1 MTRFLYSRSSVPP
14 HPFLPPDHPLTPQ
27 MNTHY
32 AIAAIYALGL
42 RGIRKQIAVTAK
54 PYGQPGSTYAEL
66 PKLPTSLESA
76 TALFKRK
83 DSLAREVFGD
93 FFVDHF
99 AGTREHECEVHRRAV
114 TAWEGESALLL
125 LPSAPGNLT
134 CMYGGSKVVSSSQ
147 RDGAWSL
154 GSALALLQD
163 TE

>member
-1 MTRFLYSRSSVPP
+1 
-14 HPFLPPDHPLTPQ
+14 

-114 TAWEGESALLL
+114 TAWEGESALLPL
-125 LPSAPGNLT
+125 VGFTALWVTLSVYT
-134 CMYGGSKVVSSSQ
+134 VVA
-147 RDGAWSL
+147 R
-154 GSALALLQD
+154 
-163 TE
+163 

>member
-1 MTRFLYSRSSVPP
+1 
-14 HPFLPPDHPLTPQ
+14 

-42 RGIRKQIAVTAK
+42 RGIANKTPVPYG

-93 FFVDHF
+93 YFVDHY
-99 AGTREHECEVHRRAV
+99 AGTREHEVECHRRAV
-114 TAWEGESALLL
+114 TAWEGECFAVGYL
-125 LPSAPGNLT
+125 GNL
-134 CMYGGSKVVSSSQ
+134 
-147 RDGAWSL
+147 
-154 GSALALLQD
+154 
-163 TE
+163 

>member
-1 MTRFLYSRSSVPP
+1 
-14 HPFLPPDHPLTPQ
+14 

-42 RGIRKQIAVTAK
+42 RGIRNKIAVTSK

-76 TALFKRK
+76 TAAFKRPE
-83 DSLAREVFGD
+83 SLAREVFGD

-114 TAWEGESALLL
+114 TAWEGECYFCAKWQAGRGAKGKTTRWGGGGVNLI
-125 LPSAPGNLT
+125 AMGNV
-134 CMYGGSKVVSSSQ
+134 G
-147 RDGAWSL
+147 
-154 GSALALLQD
+154 
-163 TE
+163 

>member
-1 MTRFLYSRSSVPP
+1 
-14 HPFLPPDHPLTPQ
+14 

-42 RGIRKQIAVTAK
+42 RGIRNKIAVTSK

-76 TALFKRK
+76 TALFKRP

-99 AGTREHECEVHRRAV
+99 EGTREHECEVHRRAV
-114 TAWEGESALLL
+114 TAWEGEYLSL
-125 LPSAPGNLT
+125 S
-134 CMYGGSKVVSSSQ
+134 VVVEKGKG
-147 RDGAWSL
+147 RGSL
-154 GSALALLQD
+154 GKRRRSKKVEQMVLSVMD
-163 TE
+163 